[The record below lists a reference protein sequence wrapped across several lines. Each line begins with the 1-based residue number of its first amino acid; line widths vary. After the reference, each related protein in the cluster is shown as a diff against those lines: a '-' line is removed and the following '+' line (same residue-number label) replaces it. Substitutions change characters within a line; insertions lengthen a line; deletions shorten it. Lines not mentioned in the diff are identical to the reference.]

1 MINPNTLRDLLI
13 PELET
18 EFAKT
23 RKVLGNVPDG
33 NTAFKPHERSM
44 TLSHLA
50 GHVADLPVFI
60 SSILSTPAYD
70 FGIDNRKPY
79 HMETTQAALAQFEE
93 NADRALAALKHT
105 SDEALQQNWTLTYKG
120 HGIFSGSRYKAYR
133 DMGLNHL
140 IHHRAQLGVYL
151 RLLNAHVPG
160 TFGPSADEPWNG

>member
-13 PELET
+13 PELES
-18 EFAKT
+18 EFDKT
-23 RKVLGNVPDG
+23 RKVLRNVPDG
-33 NTAFKPHERSM
+33 NLPFKPHEKSM
-44 TLSHLA
+44 ALSHLA

-60 SSILSTPAYD
+60 TNILSTPSYD

-79 HMETTQAALAQFEE
+79 HMETTQATVAQFEE
-93 NADRALAALKHT
+93 NADHALTALKHA
-105 SDEALQQNWTLTYKG
+105 SDETLHQHWSLAYKG

-133 DMGLNHL
+133 EMGLNHL

-160 TFGPSADEPWNG
+160 TFGPSADEPWTG